1 MLCRTVMSSLWL
13 GLWLWSSVVL
23 AQFATL
29 SGAWP
34 QFRGPQR
41 DAVSSD
47 TGLLTEWPENGPP
60 LMWKTRGA
68 GRGYSSVAIVGDR
81 LYTLGDGLSIADDQD
96 EYVVCF
102 ALADGALIWKTRLG
116 APWTSG
122 RPDWQSSRSTPTV
135 DGDLLYILTP
145 HGDLVCLES
154 ATGRQRWRKNMVG
167 DLGGRRG
174 DQWGYSES
182 VLIDGQRLICTPGG
196 ETAAMV
202 ALDKMTGDV
211 IWRSARPN
219 DRGAGHASV
228 VISEVG
234 GTRVYVNTTASGAFG
249 VRAEDGRLLWTYD
262 IDRTT
267 AVIPTP
273 IIRDDLVFFTAGYRR
288 GGALL
293 RQVPQANGT
302 VTIETVYPL
311 NTELSNKHGGVV
323 LVGDHLYGDS
333 DDQGIPFCAELMTGQ
348 IVWKERGPGRGSAA
362 VAAADGHLYIR
373 WASGAIALVEATPE
387 GYRQRGSF
395 QIPGSGD
402 RPSWS
407 HPVIVGGRLVL
418 REGDTILCY
427 DVSNSGT

>member
-1 MLCRTVMSSLWL
+1 
-13 GLWLWSSVVL
+13 
-23 AQFATL
+23 
-29 SGAWP
+29 
-34 QFRGPQR
+34 
-41 DAVSSD
+41 
-47 TGLLTEWPENGPP
+47 
-60 LMWKTRGA
+60 
-68 GRGYSSVAIVGDR
+68 
-81 LYTLGDGLSIADDQD
+81 
-96 EYVVCF
+96 
-102 ALADGALIWKTRLG
+102 
-116 APWTSG
+116 
-122 RPDWQSSRSTPTV
+122 
-135 DGDLLYILTP
+135 
-145 HGDLVCLES
+145 
-154 ATGRQRWRKNMVG
+154 
-167 DLGGRRG
+167 
-174 DQWGYSES
+174 
-182 VLIDGQRLICTPGG
+182 LICTPGG
-196 ETAAMV
+196 EKATMV

-234 GTRVYVNTTASGAFG
+234 GTRVYVNTTASGALG
-249 VRAEDGRLLWTYD
+249 VRAEDGQLLWTYD

-293 RQVPQANGT
+293 RQIPQANGT

-407 HPVIVGGRLVL
+407 HPVIVGGRLYL

-427 DVSNSGT
+427 DVSKNGT